1 MVGIITKRN
10 TTKEGRNAHKIKWVV
25 QQALKDS
32 CQQKIKEDITK
43 ALDNSENISPK
54 QHKLIVA
61 YIAAH
66 ITYRNA
72 QRLGVVQHMVIGEFE
87 NREETDDEIIWKKII
102 FNTYQ

>member
-1 MVGIITKRN
+1 M
-10 TTKEGRNAHKIKWVV
+10 

-32 CQQKIKEDITK
+32 CQPKVKEDITN

-66 ITYRNA
+66 IIIYRNA
-72 QRLGVVQHMVIGEFE
+72 QRPGDDATHELKMMQAVII
-87 NREETDDEIIWKKII
+87 R
-102 FNTYQ
+102 